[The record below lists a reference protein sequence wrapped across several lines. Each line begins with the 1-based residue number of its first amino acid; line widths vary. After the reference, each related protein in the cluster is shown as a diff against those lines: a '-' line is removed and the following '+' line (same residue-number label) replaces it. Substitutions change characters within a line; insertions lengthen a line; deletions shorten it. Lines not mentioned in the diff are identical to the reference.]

1 MSVAEH
7 VWGSGFEVAGVTASP
22 IRGPEGNVEFL
33 MHLFRGGRDGLSL
46 SVDAL
51 RDTVARVVAEA
62 HSQPR

>member
-1 MSVAEH
+1 
-7 VWGSGFEVAGVTASP
+7 
-22 IRGPEGNVEFL
+22 VEFL
-33 MHLFRGGRDGLSL
+33 MHLFRGGRDGSSL